1 QLLIHLL
8 VIKKTMHKKEWREFI
23 WKVALIRI
31 CCRYSHLIKK
41 MNLYLENVQPAWEY
55 INGKYFLEILE
66 ECFQNEK
73 DLETA
78 QELYSRL
85 LSKDFIPRPLK
96 SREIVALPI
105 LEFDCTRNELI
116 QFKIY
121 LHLFTDAEYC
131 EPLTE

>member
-1 QLLIHLL
+1 
-8 VIKKTMHKKEWREFI
+8 
-23 WKVALIRI
+23 
-31 CCRYSHLIKK
+31 K

-131 EPLTE
+131 EPLTEKLKEHWNCFVVKYHPYKFEKIFKEFSKKFLRKQC